1 MNPVCEKNMKAYG
14 RLVLLDRNIDEI
26 NPTEDRPLANEREKI
41 AKLYEERMP
50 RYLQCTDLV
59 VQVQGTGEQVADG
72 IIKQLSKET
81 NGDH

>member
-1 MNPVCEKNMKAYG
+1 MTG
-14 RLVLLDRNIDEI
+14 IS
-26 NPTEDRPLANEREKI
+26 NEREKI

-50 RYLQCTDLV
+50 RYLQCADLV
-59 VQVQGTGEQVADG
+59 VQVQGTCEQVADG